1 MVVDIHAD
9 DYGYTLNTSRGM
21 LSCMDN
27 LDSISIICNTSYFE
41 NSMELLYE
49 SIPDMKKLPKLAVH
63 LNLVEGFSCDGS
75 ILNKGWGYYF
85 VNSFT
90 FRRKKIKEEIKKE
103 IKYQIDRV
111 TETVNRCIDIA
122 RENGVEVSQKGI
134 RIDSH
139 THTHPVPV
147 IFDAL
152 CEVIKENNYDIEF
165 IRNPKEPLWPFLR
178 NVKLYKTYSLINF
191 VKNFILN
198 VLSFRIDRYAD
209 SHGIDRVYMCGLVMS
224 GHMDYERLQAVY
236 DDFCNK
242 AKRDNRYMEFLFHP
256 GTALRDEETEEHSR
270 ENMSYFNESGNR
282 EIERDT
288 VLRIK
293 SL

>member
-27 LDSISIICNTSYFE
+27 LDSVSIICNTSYFE
-41 NSMELLYE
+41 KSMELLYE

-111 TETVNRCIDIA
+111 TEAVNRCIDIA
-122 RENGVEVSQKGI
+122 RENGVKVSQKGI

-152 CEVIKENNYDIEF
+152 CEVIEENAYDVEI

-256 GTALRDEETEEHSR
+256 GTALRDEETEELSR

>member
-27 LDSISIICNTSYFE
+27 LDSVSIICNTSYFE
-41 NSMELLYE
+41 KSMELLYE

-75 ILNKGWGYYF
+75 VLNKGWGYYF

-111 TETVNRCIDIA
+111 TEAVNRCIDIA
-122 RENGVEVSQKGI
+122 RENGVKVSQKGI

-256 GTALRDEETEEHSR
+256 GTALRDEETEELSR

>member
-41 NSMELLYE
+41 KSMELLYE

-111 TETVNRCIDIA
+111 TEAVNRCIDIA
-122 RENGVEVSQKGI
+122 RENGVKVSQKGI

-256 GTALRDEETEEHSR
+256 GTALRDEETEELSR

>member
-27 LDSISIICNTSYFE
+27 LDSVSIICNTSYFE
-41 NSMELLYE
+41 KSMELLYE

-90 FRRKKIKEEIKKE
+90 FRRKTIKEEIKKE

-111 TETVNRCIDIA
+111 TEAVNRCIDIA
-122 RENGVEVSQKGI
+122 RENGVKVSQKGI

-152 CEVIKENNYDIEF
+152 CEVIEENAYDVEF
-165 IRNPKEPLWPFLR
+165 IRNPREPLWPFLR

-256 GTALRDEETEEHSR
+256 GTALRDEETEELSR